1 LPEIYEYIN
10 GQNPLRAMININALQ
25 EDMKVNGIK
34 AQEVFI

>member
-10 GQNPLRAMININALQ
+10 GQKPLRAVIDINTLQ
-25 EDMKVNGIK
+25 EDMKANKIK